1 MEKRFRTSFEI
12 PALNRRIAYGDRILF
27 TGSCFTENI
36 SDKMLYHK
44 FNAIVNP
51 FGIIYNP
58 FSIVTQ
64 LLSIIK
70 NTAFTVDDIFEEN
83 GIFKSFHFHSRIAD
97 TDKENMLQKMNAAVQ
112 AAHVFLSS
120 ASHLII
126 TLGTA
131 NVYAL
136 RSSGMIVANNH
147 KQPSQFFD
155 PVQFTP
161 DAIINIFDELLS
173 GLKVF
178 NPKLNIIL
186 TVSPVRHM
194 RDGAM
199 VNAHSKAIL
208 IHAVHS
214 IMKQHPQ
221 VYYFPAYE
229 IMMDDLRDY
238 RFYAEDMLH
247 PSVTAIDYIFDKFK
261 YACIEEE
268 CYSLMASISEIRT
281 AAMHRPF
288 FPETDAHRKFK
299 MDMLQKIK
307 LLQQRYD
314 SIDLTDEIAFFN
326 T

>member
-12 PALNRRIAYGDRILF
+12 PPINRRITYHDRVLF

-36 SDKMLYHK
+36 SGKMQYHK
-44 FNAIVNP
+44 FNVLSNP

-58 FSIVTQ
+58 FSIVSQ

-70 NTAFTVDDIFEEN
+70 NTGFTVDDIFEEK

-97 TDKENMLQKMNAAVQ
+97 IGKENMLQKMNAVVQ

-131 NVYAL
+131 NAYAL
-136 RSSGMIVANNH
+136 RSTGMIVANNH

-155 PVQFTP
+155 PVQLRP

-173 GLKVF
+173 ELKTF
-178 NPKLNIIL
+178 NPGLSIIL
-186 TVSPVRHM
+186 TVSPVRHL
-194 RDGAM
+194 RDGAIA
-199 VNAHSKAIL
+199 NAHSKAIL
-208 IHAVHS
+208 INAVHG
-214 IMKQHPQ
+214 IIKQHPQ

-238 RFYAEDMLH
+238 RFYADDMLH
-247 PSVTAIDYIFDKFK
+247 PSPTAIDYIFDKFK

-268 CYSLMASISEIRT
+268 CYYLMASISEIRT
-281 AAMHRPF
+281 AAQHRPF
-288 FPETDAHRKFK
+288 FPDSDAHRKFK
-299 MDMLQKIK
+299 TDMLQKIS
-307 LLQQRYD
+307 LIQQQYN